1 RCMMSGYEREQRGN
15 TTGGA
20 GRAGPS
26 LDGAVGKR
34 TLTEQLPAPG
44 GEAAVQ
50 RREAKQALPKAD
62 IAGTK
67 DDSAR
72 FEGDKTLEKVGAGK
86 KILKHGSTGL
96 QVTKIQRV
104 AEASRAGRVDL
115 RHPQR

>member
-1 RCMMSGYEREQRGN
+1 M
-15 TTGGA
+15 
-20 GRAGPS
+20 
-26 LDGAVGKR
+26 
-34 TLTEQLPAPG
+34 
-44 GEAAVQ
+44 Q